1 MPRSAFVNS
10 AAIPAAESSR
20 GDGFTDVDVEVKLE
34 VNEAEVNEAEAAP
47 EATVAVCG
55 EVERE
60 DVQPLRAPSP
70 NSALTMNFTR
80 RFCSFAR
87 RCGRDS
93 A

>member
-20 GDGFTDVDVEVKLE
+20 GDGCTEVDVEVKL
-34 VNEAEVNEAEAAP
+34 EVNEAEAAP

-87 RCGRDS
+87 RCSRDS

>member
-34 VNEAEVNEAEAAP
+34 VKLEVNEAEAAP